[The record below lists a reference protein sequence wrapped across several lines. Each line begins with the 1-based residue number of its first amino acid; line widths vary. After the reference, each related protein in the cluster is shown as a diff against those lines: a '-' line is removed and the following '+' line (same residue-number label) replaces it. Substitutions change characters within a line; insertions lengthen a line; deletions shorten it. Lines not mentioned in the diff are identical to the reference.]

1 MIKVI
6 VAGGRDFNDYEL
18 LRRKLDSALRNRQKE
33 KIIIVSGKARGA
45 DSLGERYAREKG
57 YEISEHPADWDKFGK
72 AAGYIRNKE
81 MAEEADALMA
91 FWDGKSR
98 GTKHMIDL
106 AKKNGLRTSIVYY
119 GRDRG

>member
-6 VAGGRDFNDYEL
+6 VAGGRDFSDYEL
-18 LRRKLDSALRNRQKE
+18 LRRKLNSALRNRQNE

-106 AKKNGLRTSIVYY
+106 AKKNGLRISIVYY